1 MCTVV
6 MDIEPGGV
14 ARLLAIRDEDPR
26 RDWDRLGP
34 WWPDEYPGV
43 VGVRDRRA
51 GGAWMAANPARRRV
65 AVLLNRADLIALPEH
80 EVGTRGILALDS
92 VTGKSPAAHPR
103 THGFNLLEVGPE
115 GARVVSW
122 NGLERTE
129 TAVDP
134 GVHMIAHGG
143 LDDPETPRI
152 AHWLPHFRAQAPD
165 ATADRWWEAWV
176 RLLGASGDMPPE
188 DDRAIIR
195 DNRPH
200 GYPTLSL
207 LYAVAE
213 TGPDGIRLHDE
224 PLATP
229 GHWGH
234 EH

>member
-6 MDIEPGGV
+6 MDVAPGGV
-14 ARLLAIRDEDPR
+14 ARLLAIRDEDPQ
-26 RDWDRLGP
+26 RDWDRLGT
-34 WWPDEYPGV
+34 WWPKRYPGV
-43 VGVRDRRA
+43 IGIRDRRA
-51 GGAWMAANPARRRV
+51 GGAWMAANPAERRV
-65 AVLLNRADLIALPEH
+65 AVLLNRADMIALPEH
-80 EVGTRGILALDS
+80 EVHSRGYLALDS
-92 VTGKSPAAHPR
+92 VTGTAPADHPR

-122 NGLERTE
+122 NGVVRTE

-134 GVHMIAHGG
+134 GVHMIAHGA

-152 AHWLPHFRAQAPD
+152 AHWLTHFQAQAPH
-165 ATADRWWEAWV
+165 AAERWWDDWV
-176 RLLGASGDMPPE
+176 RLLAESAAMPPE

-213 TGPDGIRLHDE
+213 TGPGGVRLHDE

-229 GHWGH
+229 GRWGGAQ
-234 EH
+234 